1 MTDIDLSSLTPEQKR
16 ALLAER
22 LRQRAG
28 ARPAARKRRFSA
40 SFPQQ
45 RMWFLDQLNPGSA
58 AYNIPAAVRVHGSL
72 DLELWRRSLAE
83 IVRRHESLRTTFD
96 EVDGEP
102 VQVVHD
108 SGELELT
115 VEECGHLRGPGGE
128 AGIRELAR
136 KEFARPFDL
145 GTGPLMRMKF
155 LRLAADEHIL
165 LLTMHHIVA
174 DLWSTS
180 VLFGELVALY
190 QGHLTGTP
198 AQLPELPVQYADYA
212 AWQRKKL
219 AGPAFAA
226 ELEHWKETLR
236 GATPVLELP
245 TDRPRPAV
253 LSSAGGS
260 RPFHLPA
267 SVMNGV
273 RELSRRTGTT
283 PFMTL
288 LAAYVVLL
296 HRYSRQEDVVVGVPV
311 ANRGQSEV
319 ERLIGYFVNTLA
331 IRNDAS
337 GNPTFTE
344 LLGRVRRAALD
355 AFAYQEVPFERL
367 VEELCPERD
376 LSRSPIFQVS
386 FVFQNIPV
394 PEFDAGGLRLEL
406 MEVPSSTAR
415 FDLELQVFEQG
426 DELTGW
432 FEYNTELFDAATI
445 DRMGGHLKV
454 LLDNLLADPEQP
466 ILDVALL
473 TETEEREQ
481 RKERQDTRHEWPDRL
496 LTHQRIEQQA
506 ALRPDTEAVHCQG
519 NTLTYAQLDASA
531 NRLARRLKRLGVGRD
546 VMVGVCLER
555 SLDMV
560 VAVLAVL
567 KAGGA
572 YVPIDPKLPKDRM
585 AFMIEDAGL
594 PVLISQSSVAP
605 GLPESA
611 ATTLCVDELRE
622 EIAAESPEALG
633 EPVDGADL
641 AYVIYTSG
649 STGRPKGVQLPHR
662 ALRNLFWAMK
672 QWPGIDSGDSLIAV
686 TTLSFDIATL
696 ELLLPLVEGA
706 RVVLATRE
714 VATDG
719 KRLAEEMAA
728 TGATMMQATPSTWR
742 MLLDAGWPGRP
753 GLRGLICGEA
763 LPPDLA
769 RRLLAKGVELWN
781 MYGPSET
788 TIYSLGTRI
797 VDDTITIGRPI
808 ANTEVHILD
817 PEGRPVPPGVPGELC
832 IGGAGLARG
841 YLNRPELTA
850 KQFIAN
856 PFDSDLADRLYRT
869 GDLVRRRVD
878 GTVDYL
884 GRLDHQVKMRG
895 YRIELGEIESV
906 LLWQEEVEDSVVVVR
921 EDRPGDQR
929 LVAYLVP
936 DPGPAAADELRRRL
950 RAALAEKLPDYMVPS
965 AFVFLDALPRTPSG
979 KTDRG
984 ALPAPELGQEARAS
998 AYVAP
1003 RDPEEKALSELFAQ
1017 VLNVPEVGIDDNFF
1031 VLGGHSLLATRL
1043 VARIR
1048 GALGVE
1054 VPVRALFEKP
1064 TVAELA
1070 ALLRQGGGDTRPAL
1084 SRMDRPDPLPL
1095 SFAQRRL
1102 WFLHQME
1109 GPSPTYNLPVVLRL
1123 TGALDVEC
1131 LRAALADVVTRHES
1145 LRTVFPDTGPVAS
1158 QRILD
1163 PEAARPALPVTEI
1176 DGDGL
1181 NDAVAGAVRY
1191 SFDLTTE
1198 IPLHAELFTTGPD
1211 THVLAVVVHHI
1222 AADGWSLAPLR
1233 HDLAVAYRA
1242 RLAGHAPDWAPLPV
1256 QYADYA
1262 LWQRQYLGAQDDPE
1276 STWSRQLEYWRGAL
1290 DGLPER
1296 IALPVDRPY
1305 PAEASHDGDTLTFR
1319 WDADLHEGLARL
1331 ARGCDVSMF
1340 MVLDAALAV
1349 LLRRLGA
1356 GADVPIG
1363 VATAGRDDQATEN
1376 LIGFFANT
1384 LVLRTQTSDRQT
1396 FRELLGAVRERTLD
1410 ALAHRDI
1417 PFESLVESLRPTRS
1431 LSHHPLVQVMLSWQ
1445 SVTDE
1450 TLDLPG
1456 VEAAP
1461 MVMGTGTARMD
1472 LVFLLHEHLG
1482 GDGTPGGID
1491 GGIEYNADVFEPE
1504 TVRRMLRGL
1513 RTVLLAMITDPDQ
1526 PVGDVDLL
1534 TPAERHRVL
1543 EEWNGAGSQAPAAG
1557 LPELFDAQVAR
1568 TPDATAVSCGD
1579 ERLTYAELA
1588 TAADRL
1594 AARLRELGVGA
1605 GGAEDAVCL
1614 LMERSVRLPV
1624 AILAVVRAGGVYVPL
1639 DPRYPESRMRLIMT
1653 ETGARVLLVDGTAP
1667 AHPTTDGMRVL
1678 DVAAELAAEAPAAG
1692 GTEDGSTGL
1701 APADGPDRT
1710 AYIMYTSGST
1720 GRPKGVAVTHG
1731 NVASLAADHVWRG
1744 GNHTRVLM
1752 HAPTAFDASTYELWV
1767 PLLSG
1772 GEVVVAPAGELDP
1785 DTLLNTIGERFV
1797 TSAFFT
1803 AALFNLLVERDPAGL
1818 AGMREVMAG
1827 GEALSPPVV
1836 AKALAAWPHTVL
1848 TNGYGPTETTTF
1860 AVLHST
1866 REVAD
1871 GTVPIGT
1878 PMDDTRAYVLDER
1891 LRPVPVGVP
1900 GELYLAGSGL
1910 ARGYFGQPGLTA
1922 QRFVAC
1928 PYGAPGDRMYRTG
1941 DLVRWR
1947 ADGRIEYLG
1956 RTDDQVKIRGFRIE
1970 PGEIEKALGG
1980 HPAVADAAVVVRE
1993 KTGGGKDLVGYAVL
2007 ADGAHAEPAEL
2018 RSFLA
2023 ERLPQYMVP
2032 VVVMVLDAFPMTG
2045 NGKLD
2050 RRALPAPDLTAG
2062 TGSRAA
2068 ATPVEETLC
2077 AVFAEVLGVPEVG
2090 AEIGFFDL
2098 GGDSI
2103 QATQL
2108 VARARTAGLVFTVRD
2123 VFTHQTVA
2131 GIARVARPAGE
2142 ETRTAI
2148 EDPGTGEIPLLP
2160 VVERQRQLGGS
2171 AVGFDLS
2178 ATVGLPPD
2186 VDADRLTA
2194 ALQAVVDRHD
2204 ALRTRLVTGPDGQWS
2219 LHADEP
2225 GAVRVADILRRVDT
2239 GALADAD
2246 ARALIAA
2253 ETAAAKERLDPA
2265 AGAMLQPVWFDAG
2278 PGRTGRLLL
2287 AVHHFAV
2294 DGVSWRILLTDLATA
2309 WDAVAAGRE
2318 PVLAPVATSLR
2329 GWAARLT
2336 SGESIARHRAELPV
2350 WQGILRD
2357 AAPLVAGEPDPD
2369 RDVTGSEGRLSVT
2382 LPAEDTTPLVG
2393 QVPAVFRRGIQDV
2406 LLTALGL
2413 AVGRWRAGR
2422 SGAGGADGADGADGG
2437 PVVLDVESHG
2447 RHEHLVDGA
2456 DLSRTVGW
2464 FTSVHPVRLD
2474 CAALPWDEV
2483 TAAGGELAA
2492 AVARTG
2498 KQLRA
2503 IPERG
2508 LGYGL
2513 LRYLDPQTAP
2523 TLAALPAPQVLFNY
2537 LGRVPVTDE
2546 ETPWLPLR
2554 DGSAPGT
2561 TGARPLPYPLEV
2573 NAVTQDS
2580 PDGPQLVANWSWA
2593 GSLLTEDEVR
2603 ELAEAWFDA
2612 LRAVARC
2619 ARAVEDGTVELVRDD
2634 GEHAENA
2641 AAADLLHASIP
2652 KADRSD
2658 GAGLSFGQL
2667 EFLLQP
2673 VGPNHAHH
2681 GVITAWRV
2689 RGELDVA
2696 ALRRGLDD
2704 LVQRHDILRTRY
2716 VQRGSATLQFADGR
2730 PVWPLTTVDLRAH
2743 QGQAQHE
2750 KLRELLTAE
2759 TERPFRIED
2768 GNLVRGL
2775 LVQLSG
2781 TEHAL
2786 VLVAHHILV
2795 DHWGF
2800 LVIVNELSQLYA
2812 AHSTGRQPELP
2823 EVMVQHLDYA
2833 AWEQGL
2839 LASGALDGHVEHWRR
2854 ELDGAARTLSFDAPA
2869 HQLDDCIEGYS
2880 HGSVIGAEL
2889 MSEVK
2894 EAARREGVTLFMM
2907 LMSAFHVL
2915 LHGYTGATDI
2925 AVSHPLAGRERPETK
2940 WMVGPFINIILNR
2953 SRMSDDPTF
2962 HELVQRV
2969 LQGELDAYSHQNVP
2983 LRALVHDGVVG
2994 DGNQLPLR
3002 VMLNLLGVPSN
3013 TLTLHGLEVVPL
3025 DVQVGD
3031 ESPLPELITAI
3042 EPHNLDLYLV
3052 AREVEG
3058 ELRGLWVY
3066 SPDYIAPPVMGA
3078 VVRQW
3083 PRVLELVTRHPELT
3097 VSQLRDRLRA
3107 ERDGS
3112 EQAGQAAGTDE
3123 GSTR

>member
-1 MTDIDLSSLTPEQKR
+1 MTDIDLTSLTPEQKR

-22 LRQRAG
+22 LRRKG
-28 ARPAARKRRFSA
+28 GDRPPARKRRFIA

-58 AYNIPAAVRVHGSL
+58 AYNIPAAVRVHGPL
-72 DLELWRRSLAE
+72 DVEVWRRSLAE

-96 EVDGEP
+96 EADGEP

-115 VEECGHLRGPGGE
+115 VVECGHLRGPDGE

-136 KEFARPFDL
+136 EEFARPFDL
-145 GTGPLMRMKF
+145 GTGPLMRMRF
-155 LRLAADEHIL
+155 LRLAADEHVL

-180 VLFGELVALY
+180 VLFGELAALY
-190 QGHLTGTP
+190 QAYLTGTEP
-198 AQLPELPVQYADYA
+198 ALPELPVQYADYA

-219 AGPAFAA
+219 AGPGFAD
-226 ELEHWKETLR
+226 EVEHWKKTLE
-236 GATPVLELP
+236 GAAPILELP

-253 LSSAGGS
+253 LGTAGGS

-273 RELSRRTGTT
+273 RELGRRTGAT

-296 HRYSRQEDVVVGVPV
+296 HRYSRQEDIVVGVPV
-311 ANRGQSEV
+311 ANRGQSQV

-331 IRNDAS
+331 IRNDVT

-344 LLGRVRRAALD
+344 LLGRVRQAALD
-355 AFAYQEVPFERL
+355 AFAHQEVPFERL
-367 VEELCPERD
+367 VEELAPERD
-376 LSRSPIFQVS
+376 LSRSPVFQVS

-394 PEFDAGGLRLEL
+394 PEFDVGGLRFEL
-406 MEVPSSTAR
+406 MEVASSTAR

-426 DELTGW
+426 DALSGW
-432 FEYNTELFDAATI
+432 FEYNTELFDAATV

-466 ILDVALL
+466 VLDVALL
-473 TETEEREQ
+473 TEAEEGEQRRERE
-481 RKERQDTRHEWPDRL
+481 DTRNEWPDQL

-506 ALRPDTEAVHCQG
+506 ALRPDAEAVYCQG
-519 NTLTYAQLDASA
+519 ETLTYARLDASA
-531 NRLARRLKRLGVGRD
+531 NQLARRLKSLGVGRD

-572 YVPIDPKLPKDRM
+572 YVPIDPKLPRDRV

-594 PVLISQSSVAP
+594 PVLITQSSVAP
-605 GLPESA
+605 GLPESE
-611 ATTLCVDELRE
+611 ATTLCVDALRE
-622 EIAAESPEALG
+622 EIAAESAEVLG
-633 EPVDGADL
+633 EPVGGEDL

-672 QWPGIDSGDSLIAV
+672 QWPGIDADDSLLAV

-719 KRLAEEMAA
+719 KLLAEEMAA

-742 MLLDAGWPGRP
+742 MLLDAGWPGVP

-769 RRLLAKGVELWN
+769 RRLLAKGVDLWN

-841 YLNRPELTA
+841 YINRPELTA
-850 KQFIAN
+850 RQFIAS
-856 PFDSDLADRLYRT
+856 PFESDLADRLYRT

-884 GRLDHQVKMRG
+884 GRIDHQVKLRG

-906 LLWQEEVEDSVVVVR
+906 LMWQEYVLDSVVVVR
-921 EDRPGDQR
+921 EDQPGDKR
-929 LVAYLVP
+929 LVAYLVT
-936 DPGPAAADELRRRL
+936 DPAAGPADELRRRL

-984 ALPAPELGQEARAS
+984 ALPAPEPGQETRAAA

-1003 RDPEEKALSELFAQ
+1003 RDAEEKALCDLFAQ
-1017 VLNVPEVGIDDNFF
+1017 VLNVPRVGIDDSFF
-1031 VLGGHSLLATRL
+1031 ALGGHSLLATRL

-1048 GALGVE
+1048 ATLGAE
-1054 VPVRALFEKP
+1054 VPVRALFEKQ
-1064 TVAELA
+1064 TVAGLA
-1070 ALLRQGGGDTRPAL
+1070 ELLRQGGGDARPAL
-1084 SRMDRPDPLPL
+1084 TPMTRPDALPL

-1123 TGALDVEC
+1123 TGALDVDC
-1131 LRAALADVVTRHES
+1131 LRAALADVVARHEA
-1145 LRTVFPDTGPVAS
+1145 LRTVFPDTGTVAC
-1158 QRILD
+1158 QHVLD
-1163 PEAARPALPVTEI
+1163 PAQARPALPVTEI
-1176 DGDGL
+1176 DDAGL
-1181 NDAVAGAVRY
+1181 NDAVAAAVRH
-1191 SFDLTTE
+1191 SFDLTRE
-1198 IPLHAELFTTGPD
+1198 IPLHAELFTVGAD

-1233 HDLAVAYRA
+1233 HDLATAYRA

-1256 QYADYA
+1256 QYADYT
-1262 LWQRQYLGAQDDPE
+1262 LWQRRYLGAQDDPE
-1276 STWSRQLEYWRGAL
+1276 STWSRQLDYWRDAL

-1349 LLRRLGA
+1349 LLGRLGA
-1356 GADVPIG
+1356 GADIPIG

-1384 LVLRTQTSDRQT
+1384 LVLRTRTSDRQT

-1417 PFESLVESLRPTRS
+1417 PFEALVDSLRPARS
-1431 LSHHPLVQVMLSWQ
+1431 MSHHPLVQVLLSWQ
-1445 SVTDE
+1445 SVSDE

-1472 LVFLLHEHLG
+1472 LTFLLHERLT
-1482 GDGTPGGID
+1482 GDGTPAGIE
-1491 GGIEYNADVFEPE
+1491 GGIEYNADVFDPD
-1504 TVRRMLRGL
+1504 TVRAMVRRLRQ
-1513 RTVLLAMITDPDQ
+1513 VLLAMITDPDQ
-1526 PVGDVDLL
+1526 PIGDVDVL

-1543 EEWNGAGSQAPAAG
+1543 KEWNGADGEVPTAG
-1557 LPELFDAQVAR
+1557 LAELFDAQAAR
-1568 TPDATAVSCGD
+1568 TPHALAVSCGD
-1579 ERLTYAELA
+1579 ERLTYGELA
-1588 TAADRL
+1588 VAADRL
-1594 AARLRELGVGA
+1594 AVRLRELGIGA
-1605 GGAEDAVCL
+1605 EGGEDAVCL
-1614 LMERSVRLPV
+1614 MMERSARLPV
-1624 AILAVVRAGGVYVPL
+1624 AILAVIKAGGVYVPL
-1639 DPRYPESRMRLIMT
+1639 DPRYPESRMRLIMAD
-1653 ETGARVLLVDGTAP
+1653 TGASVLLVDGEGP
-1667 AHPTTDGMRVL
+1667 QHPTVDGMRVL
-1678 DVAAELAAEAPAAG
+1678 DVAAEPAAAG
-1692 GTEDGSTGL
+1692 GAVDGARTL
-1701 APADGPDRT
+1701 APAGGPDRA

-1720 GRPKGVAVTHG
+1720 GRPKGVVVTHR
-1731 NVASLAADHVWRG
+1731 NVASLAADRQWRG

-1752 HAPTAFDASTYELWV
+1752 HSPSAFDASTYELWV

-1785 DTLLNTIGERFV
+1785 DTLVRTVRERGV
-1797 TSAFFT
+1797 TAAFFT
-1803 AALFNLLVERDPAGL
+1803 TALFNLLVERDATALAGL
-1818 AGMREVMAG
+1818 REVMAG
-1827 GEALSPPVV
+1827 GEAHAPLVFD
-1836 AKALAAWPHTVL
+1836 KARAACPDTEFF
-1848 TNGYGPTETTTF
+1848 NIYGPTETTTF
-1860 AVLHST
+1860 AVLQNI
-1866 REVAD
+1866 REAAG
-1871 GTVPIGT
+1871 GTVPIGS
-1878 PMDDTRAYVLDER
+1878 PMDDTRAYVLDES
-1891 LRPVPVGVP
+1891 LRPVPAGVP

-1910 ARGYFGQPGLTA
+1910 ARGYLGQPGLTA

-1928 PYGAPGDRMYRTG
+1928 PYGAPGERMYRTG
-1941 DLVRWR
+1941 DLVRWN
-1947 ADGRIEYLG
+1947 ADGQIVYLG

-1970 PGEIEKALGG
+1970 PDEIKSTLGA
-1980 HPAVADAAVVVRE
+1980 HPAVADAAVVVRQ
-1993 KTGGGKDLVGYAVL
+1993 KPAGGKDLVGYVVL
-2007 ADGAHAEPAEL
+2007 ADGAYADPAEL
-2018 RSFLA
+2018 RAFVA

-2045 NGKLD
+2045 NGKID
-2050 RRALPAPDLTAG
+2050 RRALPAPDLG
-2062 TGSRAA
+2062 GGIRSRAA
-2068 ATPVEETLC
+2068 QTPAEQILC

-2090 AEIGFFDL
+2090 AEAGFFDL

-2123 VFTHQTVA
+2123 VFTQQTVE
-2131 GIARVARPAGE
+2131 GIAQVARPVGE
-2142 ETRTAI
+2142 DTGESVT
-2148 EDPGTGEIPLLP
+2148 DVGTGEIPLLP
-2160 VVERQRQLGGS
+2160 VVERQRQQGGS
-2171 AVGFDLS
+2171 VVGFDLS

-2186 VDADRLTA
+2186 VDEERLTA

-2204 ALRTRLVTGPDGQWS
+2204 ALRMRLVVAPDGQWS

-2225 GAVRVADILRRVDT
+2225 GTVRVADILRRVDT
-2239 GALADAD
+2239 GGSAEAD
-2246 ARALIAA
+2246 ARAIVAE
-2253 ETAAAKERLDPA
+2253 ETAAAKRRLDPER
-2265 AGAMLQPVWFDAG
+2265 GAMLQPVWFDAG
-2278 PGRTGRLLL
+2278 AGRAGRLLL

-2294 DGVSWRILLTDLATA
+2294 DGVSWRILLADLAAA
-2309 WDAVAAGRE
+2309 WDAVAAGRD

-2329 GWAARLT
+2329 GWAARVA
-2336 SGESIARHRAELPV
+2336 SAEGIERHRAELPV
-2350 WQGILRD
+2350 WQGVLRD
-2357 AAPLVAGEPDPD
+2357 AVPLVAGELDAE

-2382 LPAEDTTPLVG
+2382 LPAADTTPLVG
-2393 QVPAVFRRGIQDV
+2393 QVPAVFRSGIQDV
-2406 LLTALGL
+2406 LLTAFGL
-2413 AVGRWRAGR
+2413 AVGRWRARR
-2422 SGAGGADGADGADGG
+2422 SGADGADGT

-2447 RHEHLVDGA
+2447 RHEHLVDGV

-2474 CAALPWDEV
+2474 PGALSWDEV
-2483 TAAGGELAA
+2483 TGAGSELAD

-2498 KQLRA
+2498 RQLRA

-2513 LRYLDPQTAP
+2513 LRHLDPETAP
-2523 TLAALPAPQVLFNY
+2523 LLAALPAPQVLFNY

-2554 DGSAPGT
+2554 DDTAPGT

-2573 NAVTQDS
+2573 NAVTQDG

-2593 GSLLTEDEVR
+2593 ASLLTEEEVG
-2603 ELAEAWFDA
+2603 ELAEAWFEA
-2612 LRAVARC
+2612 LRALARC
-2619 ARAVEDGTVELVRDD
+2619 ARAVEDGQVVLARDD
-2634 GEHAENA
+2634 DGHAA
-2641 AAADLLHASIP
+2641 AVSAADLLHAPIP

-2689 RGELDVA
+2689 RGGLDVA

-2704 LVQRHDILRTRY
+2704 LMQRHDILRTRY

-2730 PVWPLTTVDLRAH
+2730 PVWPVDTADLSAY
-2743 QGQAQHE
+2743 QGQDQHE
-2750 KLRELLTAE
+2750 RLRELLIAE
-2759 TERPFRIED
+2759 TERPWRIED
-2768 GNLVRGL
+2768 GNLVRCL
-2775 LVQLSG
+2775 LVRLSDE
-2781 TEHAL
+2781 EHAL
-2786 VLVAHHILV
+2786 LLTAHHILV

-2800 LVIVNELSQLYA
+2800 LALVNELSELYA
-2812 AHSTGRQPELP
+2812 AHRAGRQPKLAD
-2823 EVMVQHLDYA
+2823 VMVQHLDYA

-2839 LASGALDGHVEHWRR
+2839 LAAGALDEHIEHWRG
-2854 ELDGAARTLSFDAPA
+2854 ELDGAARSLDFDAPA
-2869 HQLDDCIEGYS
+2869 HQLDDFVQGYS
-2880 HGSVIGAEL
+2880 HSIVVDAQT
-2889 MSEVK
+2889 MSAVRDT
-2894 EAARREGVTLFMM
+2894 ARREGVTLFMM
-2907 LMSAFHVL
+2907 LMAAFHVL
-2915 LHGYTGATDI
+2915 LHSYSGATDI

-2940 WMVGPFINIILNR
+2940 WMVGPFINVILNR
-2953 SRMSDDPTF
+2953 SRMADDPTF
-2962 HELVQRV
+2962 HELLQQV
-2969 LQGELDAYSHQNVP
+2969 LQNELDAYSHQNVP
-2983 LRALVHDGVVG
+2983 MRALVNDGVIG

-3013 TLTLHGLEVVPL
+3013 SLALDGLEVAPL

-3031 ESPLPELITAI
+3031 ESPLPGLITAI

-3066 SPDYIAPPVMGA
+3066 SPDCIEPPVMGA
-3078 VVRQW
+3078 LVRQW
-3083 PRVLELVTRHPELT
+3083 PRVLELAARHPELT
-3097 VSQLRDRLRA
+3097 VSQLRDRVRA
-3107 ERDGS
+3107 EHAEG
-3112 EQAGQAAGTDE
+3112 AAEETD
-3123 GSTR
+3123 R

>member
-1 MTDIDLSSLTPEQKR
+1 MTDIDLTSLTPEQKR

-22 LRQRAG
+22 LRRKG
-28 ARPAARKRRFSA
+28 GDRPPARKRRFVA

-58 AYNIPAAVRVHGSL
+58 AYNIPAAVRVHGPL
-72 DLELWRRSLAE
+72 DVELWRRSLAE

-96 EVDGEP
+96 EADGEP

-115 VEECGHLRGPGGE
+115 VEECGHLRGPDGE
-128 AGIRELAR
+128 EDIKELAR
-136 KEFARPFDL
+136 QEFARPFDL

-155 LRLAADEHIL
+155 LRLAADEHVL

-180 VLFGELVALY
+180 VLLGELVALY
-190 QGHLTGTP
+190 QGHLTGTR
-198 AQLPELPVQYADYA
+198 AELPELPVQYADYA

-219 AGPAFAA
+219 AGPDFAA
-226 ELEHWKETLR
+226 ELEHWKKALE
-236 GATPVLELP
+236 GAAPILELP

-253 LSSAGGS
+253 LSTAGGS
-260 RPFHLPA
+260 RPFHLSA

-273 RELSRRTGTT
+273 RELSRGTGVT

-296 HRYSRQEDVVVGVPV
+296 HRYSREEDVVVGVPV
-311 ANRGQSEV
+311 ANRGQSQI

-331 IRNDAS
+331 IRNDVS
-337 GNPTFTE
+337 GNPSFTE
-344 LLGRVRRAALD
+344 LLGRVRRAAFD

-367 VEELCPERD
+367 VEELRPERD

-386 FVFQNIPV
+386 FVYQNIPL
-394 PEFDAGGLRLEL
+394 PEFEAGGLRLEL
-406 MEVPSSTAR
+406 MEVESSTAR

-426 DELTGW
+426 DGLSGW
-432 FEYNTELFDAATI
+432 FEYNTELFDADTI

-473 TETEEREQ
+473 TEAEEREQ
-481 RKERQDTRHEWPDRL
+481 REEREDTRNQWPDQL
-496 LTHQRIEQQA
+496 LTHQRVEQQA
-506 ALRPDTEAVHCQG
+506 VLRPDAEAVYCQG
-519 NTLTYAQLDASA
+519 RTLTYAQLDASA
-531 NRLARRLKRLGVGRD
+531 NQLARRLRSLGVGRD
-546 VMVGVCLER
+546 ARVGVCLER

-572 YVPIDPKLPKDRM
+572 YVPIDPELPRDRI

-594 PVLISQSSVAP
+594 PVLVTQSSVAP
-605 GLPESA
+605 GLPESG

-622 EIAAESPEALG
+622 ELAAESAEVLG
-633 EPVDGADL
+633 EPVEGGDL

-662 ALRNLFWAMK
+662 ALRNLFRAMK
-672 QWPGIDSGDSLIAV
+672 QWPGIDAGDSLIAV

-719 KRLAEEMAA
+719 KLLAEEMAA

-769 RRLLAKGVELWN
+769 RRLLAKGVDLWN

-817 PEGRPVPPGVPGELC
+817 SEGRPVPPGVPGELC
-832 IGGAGLARG
+832 IGGEGLARG
-841 YLNRPELTA
+841 YIDRPELTA
-850 KQFIAN
+850 RQFIAN
-856 PFDSDLADRLYRT
+856 PFESGLADRLYRT

-878 GTVDYL
+878 GNVDYL
-884 GRLDHQVKMRG
+884 GRLDHQVKLRG

-906 LLWQEEVEDSVVVVR
+906 LMWQEQVKDSVVVVR
-921 EDRPGDQR
+921 EDQPGDQR

-936 DPGPAAADELRRRL
+936 DPAAGTTDELRRRL
-950 RAALAEKLPDYMVPS
+950 RAALTEKLPAYMVPS

-984 ALPAPELGQEARAS
+984 ALPAPELAQETRSAT

-1003 RDPEEKALSELFAQ
+1003 RDAEEKALCDLFAQ
-1017 VLNVPEVGIDDNFF
+1017 VLNVPQVGVDDSFF
-1031 VLGGHSLLATRL
+1031 ALGGHSLLATRL

-1048 GALGVE
+1048 GTLGVE
-1054 VPVRALFEKP
+1054 VPVRGLFEKP
-1064 TVAELA
+1064 TVAQLA
-1070 ALLRQGGGDTRPAL
+1070 GLLRQGGGDTRPAL
-1084 SRMDRPDPLPL
+1084 SRMTRPDPLPL

-1123 TGALDVEC
+1123 TGALDVDC
-1131 LRAALADVVTRHES
+1131 LRAALADVVARHES
-1145 LRTVFPDTGPVAS
+1145 LRTVFPDTGAVAC
-1158 QRILD
+1158 QHVLD
-1163 PEAARPALPVTEI
+1163 PEQARPELPVTEV
-1176 DGDGL
+1176 DADGL
-1181 NDAVAGAVRY
+1181 DDAVAAAVRY
-1191 SFDLTTE
+1191 SFDLTTQ
-1198 IPLHAELFTTGPD
+1198 IPLHAELFAVGAD
-1211 THVLAVVVHHI
+1211 THVLTVVVHHI

-1233 HDLAVAYRA
+1233 RDLAAAYRA
-1242 RLAGHAPDWAPLPV
+1242 RLAGHEPGWAELPV

-1262 LWQRQYLGAQDDPE
+1262 LWQREYLGAQDDPE
-1276 STWSRQLEYWRGAL
+1276 STWSRQLDYWRGAL

-1305 PAEASHDGDTLTFR
+1305 PAETSHDGDTVTFR

-1349 LLRRLGA
+1349 LLSRLGA
-1356 GADVPIG
+1356 GGDVPIG
-1363 VATAGRDDQATEN
+1363 VGTAGRDDQATEN
-1376 LIGFFANT
+1376 LIGFFTNT
-1384 LVLRTQTSDRQT
+1384 LVLRTRISDGQT

-1410 ALAHRDI
+1410 ALAHQDI
-1417 PFESLVESLRPTRS
+1417 PFEALVDSLRPTRS
-1431 LSHHPLVQVMLSWQ
+1431 MSYHPLIQILLSWQ
-1445 SVTDE
+1445 NATDE

-1456 VEAAP
+1456 VETAP
-1461 MVMGTGTARMD
+1461 MVMSTGTARMD
-1472 LVFLLHEHLG
+1472 LVFLLHERLA
-1482 GDGTPGGID
+1482 GDGTPGGIE
-1491 GGIEYNADVFEPE
+1491 GGIEYNADVFDPD
-1504 TVRRMLRGL
+1504 TVRAMVGRLRQ
-1513 RTVLLAMITDPDQ
+1513 VLLAMISDPDR

-1543 EEWNGAGSQAPAAG
+1543 EEWNGAAGEVPAAG
-1557 LPELFDAQVAR
+1557 LPELFEAQVAR
-1568 TPDATAVSCGD
+1568 TPDAVAVSCGD
-1579 ERLTYAELA
+1579 ERLTYRELA
-1588 TAADRL
+1588 AAADRL
-1594 AARLRELGVGA
+1594 AGRLRGLGIGA
-1605 GGAEDAVCL
+1605 DGAEDAVCL
-1614 LMERSVRLPV
+1614 LMDRSVRLAV
-1624 AILAVVRAGGVYVPL
+1624 AILAVIKAGGVYVPL
-1639 DPRYPESRMRLIMT
+1639 DRRYPESRMRLIMAD
-1653 ETGARVLLVDGTAP
+1653 TGASVLLVDGEGLE
-1667 AHPTTDGMRVL
+1667 HPTPDGMRVL
-1678 DVAAELAAEAPAAG
+1678 DVAAEPAAA
-1692 GTEDGSTGL
+1692 DGAADGAVDL
-1701 APADGPDRT
+1701 APAGGPDRL

-1720 GRPKGVAVTHG
+1720 GTPKGVAVTHR
-1731 NVASLAADHVWRG
+1731 NVAGLAFDHRWREG
-1744 GNHTRVLM
+1744 DHTRVLV
-1752 HAPTAFDASTYELWV
+1752 HSPTAFDASTYELWV

-1772 GEVVVAPAGELDP
+1772 GQAVVAPAGDLDP
-1785 DTLLNTIGERFV
+1785 EVLAHTITGHGV
-1797 TSAFFT
+1797 TAAFFT
-1803 AALFNLLVERDPAGL
+1803 TALFNLLADQRPDVLASLRD
-1818 AGMREVMAG
+1818 VWTG
-1827 GEALSPPVV
+1827 GEAVSP
-1836 AKALAAWPHTVL
+1836 AAFTRALATCPGTRLAHV
-1848 TNGYGPTETTTF
+1848 YGPTETTTF
-1860 AVLHST
+1860 ATVHPT
-1866 REVAD
+1866 RQLSD
-1871 GTVPIGT
+1871 GTVPIGG
-1878 PMDDTRAYVLDER
+1878 PMDDTHGYVLDER
-1891 LRPVPVGVP
+1891 LRLVPVGVA

-1910 ARGYFGQPGLTA
+1910 ARGYLGQPGLTA

-1928 PYGAPGDRMYRTG
+1928 PYGAPGTRMYRTG
-1941 DLVRWR
+1941 DLVRRR
-1947 ADGRIEYLG
+1947 ADGQIEYIG
-1956 RTDDQVKIRGFRIE
+1956 RIDTQVKIRGFRIE
-1970 PGEIEKALGG
+1970 PGEIESALGA

-1993 KTGGGKDLVGYAVL
+1993 KSSGGKDLVGYAVL
-2007 ADGAHAEPAEL
+2007 TEGAHAEPAEL

-2023 ERLPQYMVP
+2023 ERLPEYMVP
-2032 VVVMVLDAFPMTG
+2032 VVVMVLDTFPMTS
-2045 NGKLD
+2045 NGKVD
-2050 RRALPAPDLTAG
+2050 RRALPEPDLGAG
-2062 TGSRAA
+2062 SESRAA
-2068 ATPVEETLC
+2068 RTPVEQILC
-2077 AVFAEVLGVPEVG
+2077 TVFAEVLGVPEAG
-2090 AEIGFFDL
+2090 AEVGFFDL

-2131 GIARVARPAGE
+2131 GIARVARPAD
-2142 ETRTAI
+2142 
-2148 EDPGTGEIPLLP
+2148 EDTGAGVADVGTGEIPLLP
-2160 VVERQRQLGGS
+2160 VMERQRQLGGS
-2171 AVGFDLS
+2171 MVGFDLS
-2178 ATVGLPPD
+2178 ATVGLPSD

-2204 ALRTRLVTGPDGQWS
+2204 ALRTRLVTGADGQWS

-2225 GAVRVADILRRVDT
+2225 GTVRVADVLRRVDT
-2239 GALADAD
+2239 SGLADAD
-2246 ARALIAA
+2246 ARALIAE
-2253 ETAAAKERLDPA
+2253 ETAAAKQRLDPA

-2278 PGRTGRLLL
+2278 AEHAGRLLL

-2294 DGVSWRILLTDLATA
+2294 DGVSWRILLADLAAA
-2309 WDAVAAGRE
+2309 WDALAAGRE

-2329 GWAARLT
+2329 GWAARLA
-2336 SGESIARHRAELPV
+2336 SGDEIARHRAELPV
-2350 WQGILRD
+2350 WQDVLRD
-2357 AAPLVAGEPDPD
+2357 AAPLVAGELDKD
-2369 RDVTGSEGRLSVT
+2369 RDVSGTEGRLSVT
-2382 LPAEDTTPLVG
+2382 LPVEYTTPLVA
-2393 QVPAVFRRGIQDV
+2393 QVPAVFRGGIQDV
-2406 LLTALGL
+2406 LLTAFGL
-2413 AVGRWRAGR
+2413 AVGRWRAR
-2422 SGAGGADGADGADGG
+2422 RCGGDGSG

-2447 RHEHLVDGA
+2447 RHEHLVDGV

-2474 CAALPWDEV
+2474 CGALSWDEV
-2483 TAAGGELAA
+2483 TGAGGELAA

-2498 KQLRA
+2498 RQLRA

-2513 LRYLDPQTAP
+2513 LRHLDPETAP
-2523 TLAALPAPQVLFNY
+2523 QLATLPAPQVLFNY

-2554 DGSAPGT
+2554 DDTAPGT
-2561 TGARPLPYPLEV
+2561 AGARPLPYPLEV
-2573 NAVTQDS
+2573 NAVTQDG

-2603 ELAEAWFDA
+2603 ELADAWFDA
-2612 LRAVARC
+2612 LRALARC
-2619 ARAVEDGTVELVRDD
+2619 ARAVEDGEVELVHDD
-2634 GEHAENA
+2634 DHRA
-2641 AAADLLHASIP
+2641 AAVSAAELLHAPIP
-2652 KADRSD
+2652 KADRGD

-2673 VGPNHAHH
+2673 VGPDHAHH
-2681 GVITAWRV
+2681 GVITAFRL

-2696 ALRRGLDD
+2696 ALRRSLDD
-2704 LVQRHDILRTRY
+2704 LVLRHDILRTRY

-2730 PVWPLTTVDLRAH
+2730 PAWPIETVDLRAH
-2743 QGQAQHE
+2743 QGQAQLE
-2750 KLRELLTAE
+2750 ELRELLTGE
-2759 TERPFRIED
+2759 TQRPYRIED

-2781 TEHAL
+2781 QEHAL

-2800 LVIVNELSQLYA
+2800 LVIVNELSELYA
-2812 AHSTGRQPELP
+2812 AHKAARQPKLP
-2823 EVMVQHLDYA
+2823 DVLVQHLDYA

-2839 LASGALDGHVEHWRR
+2839 LADGALDENIEHWRR
-2854 ELDGAARTLSFDAPA
+2854 ELDGAARTLDFDAPA
-2869 HQLDDCIEGYS
+2869 HQLDDFVEGYS
-2880 HGSVIGAEL
+2880 HGVVIGAEV
-2889 MSEVK
+2889 MTAVR
-2894 EAARREGVTLFMM
+2894 EAARREGVTLYMM

-2915 LHGYTGATDI
+2915 LHSYSGATDI

-2940 WMVGPFINIILNR
+2940 GMVGPFINVILNR
-2953 SRMSDDPTF
+2953 SRMADDPTV
-2962 HELVQRV
+2962 HELVQQV
-2969 LQGELDAYSHQNVP
+2969 LRNELDAYSHQNVP
-2983 LRALVHDGVVG
+2983 LRALVNDGVIG

-3002 VMLNLLGVPSN
+3002 VMLNLLGVPSDE
-3013 TLTLHGLEVVPL
+3013 LALDGLEVAPL
-3025 DVQVGD
+3025 DVQFGD
-3031 ESPLPELITAI
+3031 ESPIPGLILAI
-3042 EPHNLDLYLV
+3042 EPHNVDLYLV

-3066 SPDYIAPPVMGA
+3066 RPDCIAPPVMGA
-3078 VVRQW
+3078 LVRQW
-3083 PRVLELVTRHPELT
+3083 PRVLELVVRHPELT
-3097 VSQLRDRLRA
+3097 VSQLRDLVRA
-3107 ERDGS
+3107 EQ
-3112 EQAGQAAGTDE
+3112 EEAAGE
-3123 GSTR
+3123 GHDR

>member
-1 MTDIDLSSLTPEQKR
+1 MTDIDLTSLTPEQKR

-22 LRQRAG
+22 LRRKG
-28 ARPAARKRRFSA
+28 GEGPPARKRRFIA

-58 AYNIPAAVRVHGSL
+58 AYNIPAAVRVRGPL
-72 DLELWRRSLAE
+72 DVEVWRRCLAE

-115 VEECGHLRGPGGE
+115 VVECGHLHGPDGE

-136 KEFARPFDL
+136 QEFARPFDL
-145 GTGPLMRMKF
+145 GSGPLMRMKF
-155 LRLAADEHIL
+155 LRLAADEHVL

-180 VLFGELVALY
+180 VLFGELATLY
-190 QGHLTGTP
+190 QSYLGGSEP
-198 AQLPELPVQYADYA
+198 ELPELPVQYADYA

-219 AGPAFAA
+219 AGPGFAD
-226 ELEHWKETLR
+226 EVEHWKKTLQ
-236 GATPVLELP
+236 GAAPILELP

-253 LSSAGGS
+253 LSTAGGS
-260 RPFHLPA
+260 RPFELSA
-267 SVMNGV
+267 SVMNEV
-273 RELSRRTGTT
+273 RELSRRTGVT

-311 ANRGQSEV
+311 ANRGQSQV

-331 IRNDAS
+331 IRNDVS
-337 GNPTFTE
+337 GNPTFSE
-344 LLGRVRRAALD
+344 LLGRVRQAALD
-355 AFAYQEVPFERL
+355 AFAHQEVPFERL
-367 VEELCPERD
+367 VEELAPERD

-394 PEFDAGGLRLEL
+394 PQIDVGGLRFEL
-406 MEVPSSTAR
+406 MEVASSTAR

-426 DELTGW
+426 DALGGW
-432 FEYNTELFDAATI
+432 FEYNKELFDAATI

-466 ILDVALL
+466 VLDVALL
-473 TETEEREQ
+473 TGDEEHEQHRERE
-481 RKERQDTRHEWPDRL
+481 DTRNEWPDRL

-506 ALRPDTEAVHCQG
+506 VLRPDAEAVYCQG
-519 NTLTYAQLDASA
+519 EGLTYAQLDASA
-531 NRLARRLKRLGVGRD
+531 NRLARRLKSLGVGRD

-555 SLDMV
+555 SIDMV

-572 YVPIDPKLPKDRM
+572 YVPIDPKLPSDRV

-594 PVLISQSSVAP
+594 PVVITQSSVAP
-605 GLPESA
+605 SLPESGA
-611 ATTLCVDELRE
+611 ATLCVDELRE
-622 EIAAESPEALG
+622 EIAAESAEVLG
-633 EPVDGADL
+633 EPVEGEDL

-672 QWPGIDSGDSLIAV
+672 QWPGIDADDSLIAV

-719 KRLAEEMAA
+719 KLLAEEMIA

-769 RRLLAKGVELWN
+769 RRLLAKGVDLWN

-841 YLNRPELTA
+841 YINRPELTA
-850 KQFIAN
+850 RQFIAN
-856 PFDSDLADRLYRT
+856 PFESDLADRLYRT

-884 GRLDHQVKMRG
+884 GRIDHQVKLRG

-906 LLWQEEVEDSVVVVR
+906 LMWQEQVRDSVVVVR
-921 EDRPGDQR
+921 EDQPGDQR
-929 LVAYLVP
+929 LVAYLVT
-936 DPGPAAADELRRRL
+936 DPAAGPADELRRRL

-965 AFVFLDALPRTPSG
+965 ALVFLDALPRTPSG

-984 ALPAPELGQEARAS
+984 ALPAPEPGQESRAAA
-998 AYVAP
+998 AYAAP
-1003 RDPEEKALSELFAQ
+1003 RDAEEKALCDLFAQ
-1017 VLNVPEVGIDDNFF
+1017 VLGVARVGIDDGFF
-1031 VLGGHSLLATRL
+1031 ALGGHSLLATRL

-1048 GALGVE
+1048 ATLGAE
-1054 VPVRALFEKP
+1054 IPVRALFEKQ
-1064 TVAELA
+1064 TVAGLA
-1070 ALLRQGGGDTRPAL
+1070 ELLRQGGGDARPAL
-1084 SRMDRPDPLPL
+1084 VPMTRPDPLPL
-1095 SFAQRRL
+1095 SFSQRRL

-1123 TGALDVEC
+1123 TGALDVDC
-1131 LRAALADVVTRHES
+1131 LRAALADVVARHEA
-1145 LRTVFPDTGPVAS
+1145 LRTVYPDTGTACQQV
-1158 QRILD
+1158 LD
-1163 PEAARPALPVTEI
+1163 PGQARPELPVTEV
-1176 DGDGL
+1176 DDAGL
-1181 NDAVAGAVRY
+1181 NDAVAAAVRY
-1191 SFDLTTE
+1191 SFDLTRE
-1198 IPLHAELFTTGPD
+1198 IPLHAELFTVGAD

-1233 HDLAVAYRA
+1233 HDLATAYRA

-1256 QYADYA
+1256 QYADYT
-1262 LWQRQYLGAQDDPE
+1262 LWQRQYLGAEGDPE
-1276 STWSRQLEYWRGAL
+1276 SAWSRQLDYWSDAL

-1296 IALPVDRPY
+1296 IALPVDRPH
-1305 PAEASHDGDTLTFR
+1305 PAEASHDGDTITFR
-1319 WDADLHEGLARL
+1319 WDVDLHEGLARL

-1349 LLRRLGA
+1349 LLGRLGA
-1356 GADVPIG
+1356 GADIPIG

-1384 LVLRTQTSDRQT
+1384 LVLRTRTSDRQT
-1396 FRELLGAVRERTLD
+1396 FRELLGAVREHTLE
-1410 ALAHRDI
+1410 ALAHGDI
-1417 PFESLVESLRPTRS
+1417 PFEALVDGLRPTRS
-1431 LSHHPLVQVMLSWQ
+1431 MSHHPLVQVMLSWQ
-1445 SVTDE
+1445 SVTEE

-1456 VEAAP
+1456 VETAP

-1472 LVFLLHEHLG
+1472 LVFLLHERLA
-1482 GDGTPGGID
+1482 GDGTPAGIE
-1491 GGIEYNADVFEPE
+1491 GGIEYNADVFDPE
-1504 TVRRMLRGL
+1504 TVRTMVRRLRQ
-1513 RTVLLAMITDPDQ
+1513 VLLAMITDPDR
-1526 PVGDVDLL
+1526 PIGDVDLL

-1543 EEWNGAGSQAPAAG
+1543 TEWNGIDGEVPTAG
-1557 LPELFDAQVAR
+1557 LPELFAAQAAR
-1568 TPDATAVSCGD
+1568 TPDAVAVSCGD
-1579 ERLTYAELA
+1579 ERLTYGELA
-1588 TAADRL
+1588 VATDRL
-1594 AARLRELGVGA
+1594 AVRLRELGIGA
-1605 GGAEDAVCL
+1605 DGGEDAVCL

-1624 AILAVVRAGGVYVPL
+1624 AILAVIKAGGVYVPL
-1639 DPRYPESRMRLIMT
+1639 DARYPESRMRLIMAD
-1653 ETGARVLLVDGTAP
+1653 TGASVLLVDGKGRE
-1667 AHPTTDGMRVL
+1667 HPTVDGMRVL
-1678 DVAAELAAEAPAAG
+1678 DVAAELSAADGAA
-1692 GTEDGSTGL
+1692 DAARAL
-1701 APADGPDRT
+1701 APTGGPDRA

-1720 GRPKGVAVTHG
+1720 GRPKGVMVTQG
-1731 NVASLAADHVWRG
+1731 NVASLAADHQWRG

-1752 HAPTAFDASTYELWV
+1752 HSPSAFDASTYELWV

-1772 GEVVVAPAGELDP
+1772 AEVVVAPAGELDP
-1785 DTLLNTIGERFV
+1785 DTLVRTIREHRV
-1797 TSAFFT
+1797 TAAFFT
-1803 AALFNLLVERDPAGL
+1803 TALFNLLVERDATALAGL
-1818 AGMREVMAG
+1818 REVMAG
-1827 GEALSPPVV
+1827 GEAHAPLVF
-1836 AKALAAWPHTVL
+1836 AKAQAACPETEFF
-1848 TNGYGPTETTTF
+1848 NIYGPTETTTF
-1860 AVLHST
+1860 VVLQNT

-1871 GTVPIGT
+1871 GTLPIGT
-1878 PMDDTRAYVLDER
+1878 PMDDTRAYVLDEA
-1891 LRPVPVGVP
+1891 LRPVPAGVP

-1910 ARGYFGQPGLTA
+1910 ARGYLGQPGLTA

-1928 PYGAPGDRMYRTG
+1928 PLGAPGERMYRTG
-1941 DLVRWR
+1941 DLVRWN
-1947 ADGRIEYLG
+1947 ADGQLVYVG

-1970 PGEIEKALGG
+1970 PDEIKSTLGA
-1980 HPAVADAAVVVRE
+1980 HPAVADAAVVVRH
-1993 KTGGGKDLVGYAVL
+1993 KPSGGKQLVGYAVL
-2007 ADGAHAEPAEL
+2007 ADGAHADPAEL
-2018 RSFLA
+2018 RSFVA

-2045 NGKLD
+2045 NGKID
-2050 RRALPAPDLTAG
+2050 RRALPAPDLG
-2062 TGSRAA
+2062 TRSRPAETSA
-2068 ATPVEETLC
+2068 EETLC
-2077 AVFAEVLGVPEVG
+2077 SVFAEILGAPEVG
-2090 AEIGFFDL
+2090 AEAGFFDL

-2108 VARARTAGLVFTVRD
+2108 VAQARTAGLVFTVRD
-2123 VFTHQTVA
+2123 VFTHQTVE
-2131 GIARVARPAGE
+2131 GIARVARPVGE
-2142 ETRTAI
+2142 DTGA
-2148 EDPGTGEIPLLP
+2148 DVADVGTGEIPLLP

-2171 AVGFDLS
+2171 PAGFDLS
-2178 ATVGLPPD
+2178 ATVGLPSE
-2186 VDADRLTA
+2186 VDEDRLIA

-2204 ALRTRLVTGPDGQWS
+2204 ALRTRLVTTPDGQWS

-2225 GAVRVADILRRVDT
+2225 GAVRVADVLRRVDT
-2239 GALADAD
+2239 SALADAD
-2246 ARALIAA
+2246 ARSLIAE
-2253 ETAAAKERLDPA
+2253 ETAAAKQRLDPA
-2265 AGAMLQPVWFDAG
+2265 RGAMLQPVWFDAG
-2278 PGRTGRLLL
+2278 AGRAGRLLL
-2287 AVHHFAV
+2287 AVHHLAV
-2294 DGVSWRILLTDLATA
+2294 DGVSWRILLTDLAAA
-2309 WDAVAAGRE
+2309 WNAVTAGRE
-2318 PVLAPVATSLR
+2318 PFLAPVATSLR
-2329 GWAARLT
+2329 GWAARVA
-2336 SGESIARHRAELPV
+2336 SAEGIARHRAELPV
-2350 WQGILRD
+2350 WQGVLRD
-2357 AAPLVAGEPDPD
+2357 ATPLVAGELDAD
-2369 RDVTGSEGRLSVT
+2369 RDVTGTEGRLSVA

-2393 QVPAVFRRGIQDV
+2393 QVPAVFRSGIQDV
-2406 LLTALGL
+2406 LLTAFGL
-2413 AVGRWRAGR
+2413 ALGRWRERR
-2422 SGAGGADGADGADGG
+2422 SGKAGADGG

-2447 RHEHLVDGA
+2447 RHEHLFDDV

-2474 CAALPWDEV
+2474 CGALPWDEV
-2483 TAAGGELAA
+2483 TGAGGELAD

-2503 IPERG
+2503 IPDRG
-2508 LGYGL
+2508 LGYGV
-2513 LRYLDPQTAP
+2513 LRYLDPETGP
-2523 TLAALPAPQVLFNY
+2523 LLASLPAPQVLFNY

-2554 DGSAPGT
+2554 DDTAPGA

-2573 NAVTQDS
+2573 NAVTQDG

-2593 GSLLTEDEVR
+2593 TSLLAEDEVR
-2603 ELAEAWFDA
+2603 ELADAWFDA
-2612 LRAVARC
+2612 LRALARC
-2619 ARAVEDGTVELVRDD
+2619 ARAVETGAVELVRDD
-2634 GEHAENA
+2634 DEHAA
-2641 AAADLLHASIP
+2641 AVSAADLLHAPIP
-2652 KADRSD
+2652 KADRGD

-2681 GVITAWRV
+2681 GVITAFRM
-2689 RGELDVA
+2689 RGELDAA
-2696 ALRRGLDD
+2696 ALRRSLDD

-2730 PVWPLTTVDLRAH
+2730 PAWPIETVDLRAH
-2743 QGQAQHE
+2743 QGQAQRE
-2750 KLRELLTAE
+2750 KLRELLTGE

-2775 LVQLSG
+2775 LVQLSDQ
-2781 TEHAL
+2781 EHAL

-2800 LVIVNELSQLYA
+2800 LVIINELSELYA
-2812 AHSTGRQPELP
+2812 AHSAARQPQLP
-2823 EVMVQHLDYA
+2823 DVMVQHLDYA

-2839 LASGALDGHVEHWRR
+2839 LTSGALDEHVEHWRK
-2854 ELDGAARTLSFDAPA
+2854 ELDGAARTLDFDAPA
-2869 HQLDDCIEGYS
+2869 HQLDDFVEGYS
-2880 HGSVIGAEL
+2880 HGVVIGTEV
-2889 MSEVK
+2889 MSAVK
-2894 EAARREGVTLFMM
+2894 EAARREGVTLYMM
-2907 LMSAFHVL
+2907 LMSAFHLL
-2915 LHGYTGATDI
+2915 LHSYSGATDI

-2940 WMVGPFINIILNR
+2940 GMVGPFINVILNR
-2953 SRMSDDPTF
+2953 SRMADDPTV
-2962 HELVQRV
+2962 HELIQQV
-2969 LQGELDAYSHQNVP
+2969 LQNELDAYSHQNVP
-2983 LRALVHDGVVG
+2983 LRALVNDGIIG

-3002 VMLNLLGVPSN
+3002 VMLNLLGVPSDE
-3013 TLTLHGLEVVPL
+3013 LALDRLEVAPL
-3025 DVQVGD
+3025 DVQFGD
-3031 ESPLPELITAI
+3031 ESPIPGLILAI
-3042 EPHNLDLYLV
+3042 EPHNVDLYLV

-3066 SPDYIAPPVMGA
+3066 QPDYIAPPVMGA
-3078 VVRQW
+3078 LVRQW
-3083 PRVLELVTRHPELT
+3083 PRVLELVAQQPELT
-3097 VSQLRDRLRA
+3097 VSQLRERLWAGPA
-3107 ERDGS
+3107 EAEHAEG
-3112 EQAGQAAGTDE
+3112 ADE
-3123 GSTR
+3123 GAGR

>member
-1 MTDIDLSSLTPEQKR
+1 MTDIDLTSLTPEQKR

-22 LRQRAG
+22 LRRKG
-28 ARPAARKRRFSA
+28 GGDLPPARKRRFPA

-58 AYNIPAAVRVHGSL
+58 AYNIPAAVRVHGPL
-72 DLELWRRSLAE
+72 DVELWRRSLAE

-115 VEECGHLRGPGGE
+115 VEECGHLHGPDGG
-128 AGIRELAR
+128 AGIGELAR
-136 KEFARPFDL
+136 QEFARPFDL
-145 GTGPLMRMKF
+145 STGPLIRMKF
-155 LRLAADEHIL
+155 LRLAADEHVL

-190 QGHLTGTP
+190 RGYLTGTGTK
-198 AQLPELPVQYADYA
+198 LPELPVQYADYA

-219 AGPAFAA
+219 AGPGFAA
-226 ELEHWKETLR
+226 ELDHWKKTLE
-236 GATPVLELP
+236 GAAPILELP

-253 LSSAGGS
+253 LGTAGGS
-260 RPFHLPA
+260 RPFHLSA

-273 RELSRRTGTT
+273 RELSRRTGVT

-296 HRYSRQEDVVVGVPV
+296 HRYSREEDVVVGVPV

-331 IRNDAS
+331 IRNDVS
-337 GNPTFTE
+337 GNPSFSE
-344 LLGRVRRAALD
+344 LLGRVRRAALG
-355 AFAYQEVPFERL
+355 AFAHQEVPFERL
-367 VEELCPERD
+367 VEELRPERD

-386 FVFQNIPV
+386 FVYQNIAV
-394 PEFDAGGLRLEL
+394 PEFDAGGLRLEM

-426 DELTGW
+426 DALSGW

-473 TETEEREQ
+473 TAAEEHEQ
-481 RKERQDTRHEWPDRL
+481 RKERADTRNEWPDQL
-496 LTHQRIEQQA
+496 LTHQRFEQQA
-506 ALRPDTEAVHCQG
+506 VLRPDAEAVYCQG
-519 NTLTYAQLDASA
+519 KTLTYAQLDASA
-531 NRLARRLKRLGVGRD
+531 NQLARKLKRLGVGRD

-572 YVPIDPKLPKDRM
+572 YVPVDPKLPKDRM

-594 PVLISQSSVAP
+594 PVLITQSSV
-605 GLPESA
+605 LPDLPKSD

-622 EIAAESPEALG
+622 EIAAESAEVLG
-633 EPVDGADL
+633 EPVMGGDL

-672 QWPGIDSGDSLIAV
+672 QWPGIDAGDSLIAV

-706 RVVLATRE
+706 RMVLATRE

-719 KRLAEEMAA
+719 KLLAEEMAT

-763 LPPDLA
+763 LPADLA
-769 RRLLAKGVELWN
+769 RRLLAKGVDLWN

-832 IGGAGLARG
+832 IGGDGLARG
-841 YLNRPELTA
+841 YINRPELTA

-856 PFDSDLADRLYRT
+856 PFESDLADRLYRT
-869 GDLVRRRVD
+869 GDLVRHRVD

-884 GRLDHQVKMRG
+884 GRLDHQVKLRG

-906 LLWQEEVEDSVVVVR
+906 LMWQEQVKESVVVVR
-921 EDRPGDQR
+921 EDQPGDQR
-929 LVAYLVP
+929 LVAYIVP
-936 DPGPAAADELRRRL
+936 DPAAGAADELRRRL
-950 RAALAEKLPDYMVPS
+950 QAALTEKLPTYMVPS
-965 AFVFLDALPRTPSG
+965 AFVFLDALPRTTSG

-984 ALPAPELGQEARAS
+984 ALPAPELGQETRAAT

-1003 RDPEEKALSELFAQ
+1003 RTAEEKALCDLFAQ

-1031 VLGGHSLLATRL
+1031 ALGGHSLLATRL

-1048 GALGVE
+1048 GALDVE
-1054 VPVRALFEKP
+1054 LPVRGLFEKP

-1070 ALLRQGGGDTRPAL
+1070 QLLRQGGGDARPAL
-1084 SRMDRPDPLPL
+1084 SRTTRPDPLPL

-1123 TGALDVEC
+1123 TGALDVDC
-1131 LRAALADVVTRHES
+1131 LRDALADVVARHES
-1145 LRTVFPDTGPVAS
+1145 LRTVFPDTGAVAC
-1158 QRILD
+1158 QHVLA
-1163 PEAARPALPVTEI
+1163 PEQARPALPVTEV
-1176 DGDGL
+1176 DDAGL
-1181 NDAVAGAVRY
+1181 NDAVAAAVRH

-1198 IPLHAELFTTGPD
+1198 IPLYAELITVGAD

-1233 HDLAVAYRA
+1233 QDLAIAYRA
-1242 RLAGHAPDWAPLPV
+1242 RLAGGAPAWAPLPV

-1276 STWSRQLEYWRGAL
+1276 SMWSRQLDYWRGAL
-1290 DGLPER
+1290 DGQPER

-1305 PAEASHDGDTLTFR
+1305 PVEASHEGDTLTFR

-1349 LLRRLGA
+1349 LLSRLGA
-1356 GADVPIG
+1356 GADIPIG

-1417 PFESLVESLRPTRS
+1417 PFDALVDSLRPTRS
-1431 LSHHPLVQVMLSWQ
+1431 MSHHPLVQVMLSWQ

-1461 MVMGTGTARMD
+1461 VVMGTGTARMD
-1472 LVFLLHEHLG
+1472 LVFLLHEHLA

-1491 GGIEYNADVFEPE
+1491 GGIEYNADVFEPD
-1504 TVRRMLRGL
+1504 TVRAMTRRLRQ
-1513 RTVLLAMITDPDQ
+1513 VLLAMITDPDQ
-1526 PVGDVDLL
+1526 LIGDVDLL

-1543 EEWNGAGSQAPAAG
+1543 KEWNGASSEVPEAG
-1557 LPELFDAQVAR
+1557 LPELFEAQASR
-1568 TPDATAVSCGD
+1568 TPDAVAVSCGD
-1579 ERLTYAELA
+1579 ERLTYGELA
-1588 TAADRL
+1588 AAADRL
-1594 AARLRELGVGA
+1594 AVRLRELGIGA
-1605 GGAEDAVCL
+1605 DGAEDAVCL
-1614 LMERSVRLPV
+1614 LMERSLRLPV
-1624 AILAVVRAGGVYVPL
+1624 AILAVAKAGGVYVPL
-1639 DPRYPESRMRLIMT
+1639 DPRYPGSRMRLIMT
-1653 ETGARVLLVDGTAP
+1653 DTGASVLLVDGEGLE
-1667 AHPTTDGMRVL
+1667 HPTTDGMRVL
-1678 DVAAELAAEAPAAG
+1678 DVAAELSAADGAVDGVPA
-1692 GTEDGSTGL
+1692 L
-1701 APADGPDRT
+1701 APAGGPDRT

-1720 GRPKGVAVTHG
+1720 GRPKGVAVTHR

-1744 GNHTRVLM
+1744 GNQARVLM
-1752 HAPTAFDASTYELWV
+1752 HSPAAFDASTYELWV

-1785 DTLLNTIGERFV
+1785 DTMVRTIRGRRV
-1797 TSAFFT
+1797 TAAFFT
-1803 AALFNLLVERDPAGL
+1803 TALFNLLVERDVAAL
-1818 AGMREVMAG
+1818 AGMREVWTG
-1827 GEALSPPVV
+1827 GEAHSSSTF
-1836 AKALAAWPHTVL
+1836 AKARDAWPQTMLFHV
-1848 TNGYGPTETTTF
+1848 YGPTETTTF
-1860 AVLHST
+1860 ATYHDT
-1866 REVAD
+1866 REVTD
-1871 GTVPIGT
+1871 GTVPIGR

-1910 ARGYFGQPGLTA
+1910 ARGYFGQSALTA

-1928 PYGAPGDRMYRTG
+1928 PYDAPGTRMYRTG

-1947 ADGRIEYLG
+1947 ADGRIDFLG
-1956 RTDDQVKIRGFRIE
+1956 RTDSQVKIRGFRIE
-1970 PGEIEKALGG
+1970 PGEIENALRV
-1980 HPAVADAAVVVRE
+1980 HPAVVDAVVVVRE
-1993 KTGGGKDLVGYAVL
+1993 KPSGGKDLVGYAVL
-2007 ADGAHAEPAEL
+2007 TDGAQAGPAEL

-2032 VVVMVLDAFPMTG
+2032 LVVMVLDAFPMTP

-2050 RRALPAPDLTAG
+2050 RRALPAPDLGAG

-2068 ATPVEETLC
+2068 ATPVEQTLC
-2077 AVFAEVLGVPEVG
+2077 AVFAGVLGVPEVG
-2090 AEIGFFDL
+2090 AEVGFFDL

-2108 VARARTAGLVFTVRD
+2108 VAQARTAGLVFTVRD

-2131 GIARVARPAGE
+2131 GIARVARPAD
-2142 ETRTAI
+2142 
-2148 EDPGTGEIPLLP
+2148 EDTGASVADDGTGEITLLP

-2171 AVGFDLS
+2171 VVGFDMS
-2178 ATVGLPPD
+2178 ATVGLPSD
-2186 VDADRLTA
+2186 VDEDRLAA

-2204 ALRTRLVTGPDGQWS
+2204 ALRTRLTAGPDGQWS

-2225 GAVRVADILRRVDT
+2225 GAVRVADVLRRVDT
-2239 GALADAD
+2239 GGLADAD
-2246 ARALIAA
+2246 TRALIAE
-2253 ETAAAKERLDPA
+2253 ETAAAKQRLDPA
-2265 AGAMLQPVWFDAG
+2265 GGAMLQPVWFDAG
-2278 PGRTGRLLL
+2278 AGRAGRLLL

-2294 DGVSWRILLTDLATA
+2294 DGVSWRILLADLATA

-2329 GWAARLT
+2329 GWAARVA
-2336 SGESIARHRAELPV
+2336 SQEGVARHRAELPV
-2350 WQGILRD
+2350 WQGVLRD
-2357 AAPLVAGEPDPD
+2357 AAPLVAGELDAD
-2369 RDVTGSEGRLSVT
+2369 RDVTGAEGRLSVT
-2382 LPAEDTTPLVG
+2382 LPAEDTTALVG

-2406 LLTALGL
+2406 LLTAFGL
-2413 AVGRWRAGR
+2413 AVGRWRARR
-2422 SGAGGADGADGADGG
+2422 SGEDGPDGG

-2447 RHEHLVDGA
+2447 RHEHLVDGV

-2464 FTSVHPVRLD
+2464 FTSVYPVRLD
-2474 CAALPWDEV
+2474 CGTLSWDEV
-2483 TAAGGELAA
+2483 TGAGGELAA

-2513 LRYLDPQTAP
+2513 LRYLDPETAP
-2523 TLAALPAPQVLFNY
+2523 LLAALPAPQVLFNY
-2537 LGRVPVTDE
+2537 LGRVPVTE
-2546 ETPWLPLR
+2546 QERPWLPLR
-2554 DGSAPGT
+2554 DDTEPGT

-2573 NAVTQDS
+2573 NAVTQDG

-2593 GSLLTEDEVR
+2593 GSLLDEDEVR
-2603 ELAEAWFDA
+2603 ELADAWFDA
-2612 LRAVARC
+2612 LRAVVRC
-2619 ARAVEDGTVELVRDD
+2619 ARAVEDGAVELVRDD
-2634 GEHAENA
+2634 DEHAA
-2641 AAADLLHASIP
+2641 AASAADLLYAPIP

-2689 RGELDVA
+2689 HGELDVA

-2716 VQRGSATLQFADGR
+2716 VQQGSATLQFADGR
-2730 PVWPLTTVDLRAH
+2730 PAWPIGTVDLRAH
-2743 QGQAQHE
+2743 QGQAQRE
-2750 KLRELLTAE
+2750 KLRELLTGE

-2768 GNLVRGL
+2768 GHLVRGL
-2775 LVQLSG
+2775 LVQLSDQ
-2781 TEHAL
+2781 EHAL

-2800 LVIVNELSQLYA
+2800 IVIVNELSELYA
-2812 AHSTGRQPELP
+2812 AHSAARQPKLP
-2823 EVMVQHLDYA
+2823 DVMVQHLDYA

-2839 LASGALDGHVEHWRR
+2839 LASGALDDHIEHWRK
-2854 ELDGAARTLSFDAPA
+2854 ELDGATRTLDFEAPA
-2869 HQLDDCIEGYS
+2869 HQLDDFVEGYT
-2880 HGSVIGAEL
+2880 HSVVVGAEV
-2889 MSEVK
+2889 MSAVK

-2907 LMSAFHVL
+2907 LMSAFHLL
-2915 LHGYTGATDI
+2915 LHSYSGAMDI

-2940 WMVGPFINIILNR
+2940 SMVGPFINVILNR
-2953 SRMSDDPTF
+2953 SRMADDPTF
-2962 HELVQRV
+2962 RELVQQV

-2983 LRALVHDGVVG
+2983 LRALVLDGVIG

-3002 VMLNLLGVPSN
+3002 VMLNLLGVPST
-3013 TLTLHGLEVVPL
+3013 TLTLDGLELAPL

-3031 ESPLPELITAI
+3031 ESPLPELVTAI
-3042 EPHNLDLYLV
+3042 EPHNLELYLV

-3078 VVRQW
+3078 MVRQW
-3083 PRVLELVTRHPELT
+3083 PRVLELVARNPELT
-3097 VSQLRDRLRA
+3097 VSQLRDRVR
-3107 ERDGS
+3107 
-3112 EQAGQAAGTDE
+3112 AGQDEEAGE
-3123 GSTR
+3123 GSNG

>member
-1 MTDIDLSSLTPEQKR
+1 MTDIDLTSLTPEQKR

-22 LRQRAG
+22 LRRKG
-28 ARPAARKRRFSA
+28 GDRPPARERRFTA

-58 AYNIPAAVRVHGSL
+58 AYNIPAAVRVHGPL
-72 DLELWRRSLAE
+72 DVELWRRSLAE

-96 EVDGEP
+96 ETDGEP
-102 VQVVHD
+102 VQVVHAF
-108 SGELELT
+108 GELEPT
-115 VEECGHLRGPGGE
+115 VVECRHLRGPDGE
-128 AGIRELAR
+128 EGIRELAR
-136 KEFARPFDL
+136 QEFARPFDL

-155 LRLAADEHIL
+155 LRLAADEHVL

-180 VLFGELVALY
+180 VLFGELAALY
-190 QGHLTGTP
+190 HGYVTGTE
-198 AQLPELPVQYADYA
+198 AELPELPVQYADYA

-219 AGPAFAA
+219 AGSGFATQ
-226 ELEHWKETLR
+226 LEHWKKTLE
-236 GATPVLELP
+236 GAAPILELP

-253 LSSAGGS
+253 LSTAGGS
-260 RPFHLPA
+260 RPFHLCA
-267 SVMNGV
+267 EAMNRV
-273 RELSRRTGTT
+273 RELSRSAGVT

-296 HRYSRQEDVVVGVPV
+296 HRYSRQEDIVVGVPV
-311 ANRGQSEV
+311 ANRGQSQV

-331 IRNDAS
+331 IRGDVS

-344 LLGRVRRAALD
+344 LLGRVRGAALD
-355 AFAYQEVPFERL
+355 AFAHQEVPFERL
-367 VEELCPERD
+367 VEELAPERD
-376 LSRSPIFQVS
+376 LSRSPVFQVS
-386 FVFQNIPV
+386 FVFQNIPIPQV
-394 PEFDAGGLRLEL
+394 DVGGLRFEL
-406 MEVPSSTAR
+406 MEVAGSTAR
-415 FDLELQVFEQG
+415 FDLELQVFEQ
-426 DELTGW
+426 DDALSGW

-454 LLDNLLADPEQP
+454 LLDSLLADPEQQV
-466 ILDVALL
+466 LDVALL
-473 TETEEREQ
+473 TGDEERAQ
-481 RKERQDTRHEWPDRL
+481 RKEREVTRAEWPDQL

-506 ALRPDTEAVHCQG
+506 TLRPDAEAVYCQG
-519 NTLTYAQLDASA
+519 ETLTYAQLDACA
-531 NRLARRLKRLGVGRD
+531 NQLARKLKSLGVGRD
-546 VMVGVCLER
+546 VFVGVCLER

-572 YVPIDPKLPKDRM
+572 YVPIDPKLPADRM
-585 AFMIEDAGL
+585 AFMIEDSGL
-594 PVLISQSSVAP
+594 PVLITQSSVVP
-605 GLPESA
+605 DLPESG

-622 EIAAESPEALG
+622 ELAAESAEALG
-633 EPVDGADL
+633 EPVEGPDL

-672 QWPGIDSGDSLIAV
+672 QWPGIDAGDSLLAV

-719 KRLAEEMAA
+719 KLLAEEMAA

-742 MLLDAGWPGRP
+742 MLLDAGWPGSP

-769 RRLLAKGVELWN
+769 RRLLAKGVDLWN

-856 PFDSDLADRLYRT
+856 PFESDLADRLYRT

-884 GRLDHQVKMRG
+884 GRIDHQVKLRG

-906 LLWQEEVEDSVVVVR
+906 LMWQEQVLDSVVVVR
-921 EDRPGDQR
+921 EDQPGDRR
-929 LVAYLVP
+929 LVAYVVT
-936 DPGPAAADELRRRL
+936 DPAAGAPDELRRRL
-950 RAALAEKLPDYMVPS
+950 RAALAEKLPDYMVPA
-965 AFVFLDALPRTPSG
+965 AFVFLDAMPRTPSG

-984 ALPAPELGQEARAS
+984 ALPAPELGQDNRAAT

-1003 RDPEEKALSELFAQ
+1003 RDAEETALCDLFAQ
-1017 VLNVPEVGIDDNFF
+1017 VLNLPKVGIDDSFF
-1031 VLGGHSLLATRL
+1031 ALGGHSLLATRL

-1048 GALGVE
+1048 ATLGAE
-1054 VPVRALFEKP
+1054 VPVRALFEKQ
-1064 TVAELA
+1064 TVAQLA
-1070 ALLRQGGGDTRPAL
+1070 GLLRQGGGEARPAL
-1084 SRMDRPDPLPL
+1084 TRMSRPDPLPL

-1123 TGALDVEC
+1123 TGALDVDC
-1131 LRAALADVVTRHES
+1131 LRAALADVVARHEA
-1145 LRTVFPDTGPVAS
+1145 LRTVFPDTGTAS
-1158 QRILD
+1158 QHVLD
-1163 PEAARPALPVTEI
+1163 PGQARPALPVTEV
-1176 DGDGL
+1176 DEAGL
-1181 NDAVAGAVRY
+1181 DEAVAAAVRY
-1191 SFDLTTE
+1191 SFDLTTQ
-1198 IPLHAELFTTGPD
+1198 IPLHAELFTVGAD

-1233 HDLAVAYRA
+1233 HDLATAYRA
-1242 RLAGHAPDWAPLPV
+1242 RLAGHAPEWAPLPV

-1276 STWSRQLEYWRGAL
+1276 STWSRQLDHWRGVL

-1305 PAEASHDGDTLTFR
+1305 PAEASHEGDTLTFR
-1319 WDADLHEGLARL
+1319 WDTDLHEGLARL

-1349 LLRRLGA
+1349 LLSRLGA
-1356 GADVPIG
+1356 GADIPIG
-1363 VATAGRDDQATEN
+1363 VATAGRDDQATES
-1376 LIGFFANT
+1376 LIGFFAGT
-1384 LVLRTQTSDRQT
+1384 LVLRTQVSDRQT

-1417 PFESLVESLRPTRS
+1417 PFEALVDSLSPARS
-1431 LSHHPLVQVMLSWQ
+1431 MSHHPLVQVMLSWQ
-1445 SVTDE
+1445 TVTDE

-1456 VEAAP
+1456 VETAP

-1472 LVFLLHEHLG
+1472 LVFLLHERLA
-1482 GDGTPGGID
+1482 GDGTPAGLE
-1491 GGIEYNADVFEPE
+1491 GGIEYNADVFDPE
-1504 TVRRMLRGL
+1504 TVRTMVRRLRQ
-1513 RTVLLAMITDPDQ
+1513 VLLAMITDPDR

-1543 EEWNGAGSQAPAAG
+1543 EEWNGRDSEVPAAG
-1557 LPELFDAQVAR
+1557 LAELFTEQAAR
-1568 TPDATAVSCGD
+1568 TPDAVAVSCGD
-1579 ERLTYAELA
+1579 ERLTYGELDAA
-1588 TAADRL
+1588 TDRFAL
-1594 AARLRELGVGA
+1594 RLRELGIGA
-1605 GGAEDAVCL
+1605 DGGEDAVCL

-1624 AILAVVRAGGVYVPL
+1624 AILAVIKAGGLYVPL
-1639 DPRYPESRMRLIMT
+1639 DPRYPESRMRLIMAD
-1653 ETGARVLLVDGTAP
+1653 TGASVLLVDGEGLE
-1667 AHPTTDGMRVL
+1667 HPDVDGVRVL
-1678 DVAAELAAEAPAAG
+1678 DVAAELCAADAVVDGAGALTPAG
-1692 GTEDGSTGL
+1692 
-1701 APADGPDRT
+1701 GPDRM
-1710 AYIMYTSGST
+1710 AYVMYTSGST
-1720 GRPKGVAVTHG
+1720 GRPKGVAITQR
-1731 NVASLAADHVWRG
+1731 NVASLAADHQWRG

-1752 HAPTAFDASTYELWV
+1752 HSPSAFDASTYELWV

-1772 GEVVVAPAGELDP
+1772 GEVVVTPAGELDP
-1785 DTLLNTIGERFV
+1785 DLLLRTIREHDV
-1797 TSAFFT
+1797 TAAFFT
-1803 AALFNLLVERDPAGL
+1803 TALFNLLVERDATALAGL
-1818 AGMREVMAG
+1818 REVLAG
-1827 GEALSPPVV
+1827 GEAHAPHIF
-1836 AKALAAWPHTVL
+1836 AKARAACPETVFH
-1848 TNGYGPTETTTF
+1848 NIYGPTETTTF
-1860 AVLHST
+1860 AVLQDT
-1866 REVAD
+1866 REVAE
-1871 GTVPIGT
+1871 GTVPIGS
-1878 PMDDTRAYVLDER
+1878 PMDDTRAYVLDES
-1891 LRPVPVGVP
+1891 LRPVPAGVP

-1910 ARGYFGQPGLTA
+1910 ARGYLGQPGLTA

-1928 PYGAPGDRMYRTG
+1928 PYGAPGERMYRTG
-1941 DLVRWR
+1941 DLVRWN
-1947 ADGRIEYLG
+1947 ADGQIVYVG

-1970 PGEIEKALGG
+1970 PDEIKKTLGA

-1993 KTGGGKDLVGYAVL
+1993 KPSGGKDLVGYAVL
-2007 ADGAHAEPAEL
+2007 ADGAHADPAGL
-2018 RSFLA
+2018 RSFMA

-2032 VVVMVLDAFPMTG
+2032 VAVLVLDAFPMTA
-2045 NGKLD
+2045 NGKID
-2050 RRALPAPDLTAG
+2050 RRALPAPDLGAG
-2062 TGSRAA
+2062 TESRAA
-2068 ATPVEETLC
+2068 ATPAEQTLSE
-2077 AVFAEVLGVPEVG
+2077 VFAEVLGMPEVG
-2090 AEIGFFDL
+2090 AEAGFFDL

-2123 VFTHQTVA
+2123 VFTHQTVEGLA
-2131 GIARVARPAGE
+2131 QVARPADEHTGE
-2142 ETRTAI
+2142 RV
-2148 EDPGTGEIPLLP
+2148 EDIGTGEIPLLP

-2171 AVGFDLS
+2171 MVGFDLS
-2178 ATVGLPPD
+2178 ATVGLPSD
-2186 VDADRLTA
+2186 MDEERLTA

-2204 ALRTRLVTGPDGQWS
+2204 ALRMRLETGPDGQWS

-2225 GAVRVADILRRVDT
+2225 GTVQVAEILRRVDIS
-2239 GALADAD
+2239 GKADAD
-2246 ARALIAA
+2246 ARALIAE
-2253 ETAAAKERLDPA
+2253 ETAAAKHRLDPA
-2265 AGAMLQPVWFDAG
+2265 RGAMLQPVWFDAG
-2278 PGRTGRLLL
+2278 AGCAGRLLL

-2294 DGVSWRILLTDLATA
+2294 DGVSWRILLADLAAA

-2329 GWAARLT
+2329 GWAARLA
-2336 SGESIARHRAELPV
+2336 SGEGIERHRAELPV
-2350 WQGILRD
+2350 WQGVLRD
-2357 AAPLVAGEPDPD
+2357 AVPLVAGEPDAD
-2369 RDVTGSEGRLSVT
+2369 RDVTGAEGRLSVT

-2393 QVPAVFRRGIQDV
+2393 QVPAVFRSGIQDV
-2406 LLTALGL
+2406 LLTAFGL
-2413 AVGRWRAGR
+2413 AVGRWRRR
-2422 SGAGGADGADGADGG
+2422 SGEDGAC
-2437 PVVLDVESHG
+2437 VVLDVESHG
-2447 RHEHLVDGA
+2447 RHEHLVDGV

-2474 CAALPWDEV
+2474 CATLSWDEV
-2483 TAAGGELAA
+2483 TEAGSELAA
-2492 AVARTG
+2492 AVTRTG

-2513 LRYLDPQTAP
+2513 LRYLDPETGP
-2523 TLAALPAPQVLFNY
+2523 LLAGLPAPQLLFNY
-2537 LGRVPVTDE
+2537 LGRVPVTDAE
-2546 ETPWLPLR
+2546 KPWLPLR
-2554 DGSAPGT
+2554 DDTAPGT

-2573 NAVTQDS
+2573 NAVTQDG

-2593 GSLLTEDEVR
+2593 PSLLAEDEVR
-2603 ELAEAWFDA
+2603 ELAQAWFDA
-2612 LRAVARC
+2612 LRALARC
-2619 ARAVEDGTVELVRDD
+2619 ARAVEDGAVELVRDD
-2634 GEHAENA
+2634 DEHTA
-2641 AAADLLHASIP
+2641 AVSAADLLHAPIP

-2673 VGPNHAHH
+2673 VGPDHAHH
-2681 GVITAWRV
+2681 GVITAWRL

-2716 VQRGSATLQFADGR
+2716 VRRGSATLQFADGR
-2730 PVWPLTTVDLRAH
+2730 PTWPIDTVDLRAH
-2743 QGQAQHE
+2743 QGQAQRE
-2750 KLRELLTAE
+2750 KLRELLTAQ
-2759 TERPFRIED
+2759 TERPWRIEE
-2768 GNLVRGL
+2768 GNLVRAVL
-2775 LVQLSG
+2775 MQLSDQ
-2781 TEHAL
+2781 EHAL
-2786 VLVAHHILV
+2786 VLTAHHILV

-2800 LVIVNELSQLYA
+2800 LVIVNELSELYA
-2812 AHSTGRQPELP
+2812 AHKAARRPKLP
-2823 EVMVQHLDYA
+2823 DVMVQHLDYA
-2833 AWEQGL
+2833 AWEQAL
-2839 LASGALDGHVEHWRR
+2839 LAGGALDEHIEHWRG
-2854 ELDGAARTLSFDAPA
+2854 ELDGAAHTLDFEAPA
-2869 HQLDDCIEGYS
+2869 HQLDDFVEGYS
-2880 HGSVIGAEL
+2880 HSIVVGADV
-2889 MSEVK
+2889 MSAVK

-2915 LHGYTGATDI
+2915 LHSYSGATDI

-2940 WMVGPFINIILNR
+2940 SMVGPFINVILNR
-2953 SRMSDDPTF
+2953 SRLADDPTF
-2962 HELVQRV
+2962 RELVQRV
-2969 LQGELDAYSHQNVP
+2969 LQNELDAYSHQNVP
-2983 LRALVHDGVVG
+2983 MRALVLDGVIG

-3013 TLTLHGLEVVPL
+3013 SPALHGLEVAPL

-3031 ESPLPELITAI
+3031 ESPLPGLITAI
-3042 EPHNLDLYLV
+3042 EPHNVDLYLV

-3078 VVRQW
+3078 LVRQW
-3083 PRVLELVTRHPELT
+3083 PRVLELVALHPDLT
-3097 VSQLRDRLRA
+3097 VSQLRERVRA
-3107 ERDGS
+3107 EHDAAA
-3112 EQAGQAAGTDE
+3112 EEEAG
-3123 GSTR
+3123 R